1 MAQQEFP
8 FQPRGASGTT
18 PAAQT
23 SIAITAAVQQL
34 TLPPIPAEGC
44 SALITVDGASNV
56 AWSFGVSSGLTL
68 GNGVFLL
75 ANTQG
80 AFSIP
85 GGVTQM
91 SVIGASAAG
100 TFRVVIG
107 DGV

>member
-1 MAQQEFP
+1 MQQDYP

-23 SIAITAAVQQL
+23 NIAITAAVQQL

-44 SALITVDGASNV
+44 TALITVDGAANV
-56 AWSFGVSSGLTL
+56 AWSFGASSGLTL

-75 ANTQG
+75 ANTRS
-80 AFSIP
+80 AFGIP
-85 GGVTQM
+85 GGTTQM